1 MSHQKNQSEDLILKK
16 RSLPE
21 DQMIEEEEKVSKVKQ
36 KTDGVDDSEVSEE
49 TEQEIEKPESQ
60 KEPAQ
65 DKKIQKEEETEE
77 EVQTAKEVK
86 TEEETEEEVKTEEKE
101 VPKPK
106 QEEPNKKTTGAK
118 IQGQK
123 ASFSHIGMGQD
134 RVYFIEN
141 LAMLLSSGMS
151 IITALNSIEAGV
163 KSRGMKNIIKEL
175 KNEVNEGIP
184 VWRAID
190 NTRLL
195 TSHSI
200 SLIKIGEESGRLPAN
215 LKVIAIQNQKE
226 RMFKSKVTSALLYPV
241 IVLFFTLIVGI
252 GIAWFILP
260 KLSGTFKSLNLKLP
274 VTTKI
279 LLSFGDFLDKNGMI
293 VVPVS
298 LVLLS
303 ILFYFIFFFGKTKF
317 LGQKIIFRIPGI
329 GTLIQQVELS
339 RFGFVLGT
347 LLSAGMPLVNA
358 LASLEEISGYFAFKK
373 FYIFLKKNIELGN
386 SFKKSFISYKHSDRL
401 IPFPVQQMIVAA
413 EQSGGL
419 EDTLL
424 TIGNN
429 FEEKTDITTKNLSAI
444 LEPILLFVI
453 WAVVVFVAL
462 SVITPIYSLL
472 GGIHN

>member
-1 MSHQKNQSEDLILKK
+1 MSHPKNQSEDLILKK

-21 DQMIEEEEKVSKVKQ
+21 DQMIEEEKVSKVKQ

-49 TEQEIEKPESQ
+49 TGQEIEKPESQ
-60 KEPAQ
+60 KKPAQ
-65 DKKIQKEEETEE
+65 DKKIQK
-77 EVQTAKEVK
+77 K
-86 TEEETEEEVKTEEKE
+86 EETEEEVKTEEKE

-106 QEEPNKKTTGAK
+106 QEEPKKETTGAK
-118 IQGQK
+118 IRGQK

-175 KNEVNEGIP
+175 KSEVNEGIP

-195 TSHSI
+195 SAHSI

-260 KLSGTFKSLNLKLP
+260 KLSGTFKSLDLKLP

-293 VVPVS
+293 VVPVG
-298 LVLLS
+298 LILLS
-303 ILFYFIFFFGKTKF
+303 VLFYFIFFFGKTKF

-424 TIGNN
+424 AIGNN